1 MQINGF
7 KFGEIDLE
15 TATFISAKIEVNGKV
30 SQCNLY
36 VDENICEDKKAL
48 QMIELTLETLD
59 EWDQRSRQELLKS
72 LNGKDS
78 TVADFIE
85 FHLDELGSEVCAKIG
100 LAKVDQKPFMSALEL
115 CGVAFHKQSDGLMA
129 VFDYSIGTEISDA
142 LLAVKFSNTGVLLSI
157 AHES

>member
-7 KFGEIDLE
+7 KFGEINL
-15 TATFISAKIEVNGKV
+15 ATDTFVSALIEVNGKG

-36 VDENICEDKKAL
+36 IGENICEDKKAL
-48 QMIELTLETLD
+48 QAIELTLEILD
-59 EWDQRSRQELLKS
+59 EWDQRSRQELLSS
-72 LNGKDS
+72 LSSKDS

-85 FHLDELGSEVCAKIG
+85 FHLDELGSEVRAKIG
-100 LAKVDQKPFMSALEL
+100 QAKVDQKAFMSALEL
-115 CGVAFHKQSDGLMA
+115 CGVAFHKQSDGLKV